1 MNRNLFRT
9 FSFRAGLLLF
19 VVLSA
24 VFVVL
29 RILIYQ
35 QSVLAARADIRAIVN
50 AHVEEIGEG
59 RARNGSAYVAN
70 LVDAIVQETDDPR
83 LYIGFR
89 KGPALAGNLKTWPAL
104 ADRGGWREIRLSRGD
119 DKPPLH
125 LALRVSRYPDRSVLL
140 VGYDLERVDQLRK
153 TLYRTLVEHVALSFV
168 LSFLLSVALVA
179 LLNRHLRQTNASFAK
194 VMSGHLAHRVPV
206 HASFDQFD
214 RLGANFNRMM
224 DWINSLIETVR
235 DSGNALAHDLRTP
248 LSRHRL
254 ELRALADDPRLPRE
268 LRDRLIE
275 SIGRV
280 DSLVAM
286 FDSILAIAKAESRT
300 ATELFEPVD
309 LAAMTNDVLE
319 LYEPLLEAK
328 RLALARSVPGS
339 AVMLKGDKQLLGQ
352 AIANLVDNAMKY
364 TPDCGTIEVTLAAD
378 TKEIRLAVADNGPGI
393 PVALREKAKE
403 RFFRLDASRTSEGT
417 GLGLSLVNAVAHLHR
432 GDLRL
437 ADNQPGLKAEL
448 IFPVSPGQAWWKA
461 GETLTERQTPTTL
474 S

>member
-9 FSFRAGLLLF
+9 FSFRAGLILF
-19 VVLSA
+19 VVLSV

-35 QSVLAARADIRAIVN
+35 QSVLAARADIHAIIN

-59 RARNGSAYVAN
+59 MARNGAPYVAN

-89 KGPALAGNLKTWPAL
+89 NGTAQSGNLKTWPVL
-104 ADRGGWREIRLSRGD
+104 RDRAGWRETLVPRD
-119 DKPPLH
+119 DGKPPLH
-125 LALRVSRYPDRSVLL
+125 LAIRAIRYPDRSVLL
-140 VGYDLERVDQLRK
+140 VGYALERVDQLRK
-153 TLYRTLVEHVALSFV
+153 TLFKTLMENVALSFV
-168 LSFLLSVALVA
+168 LSFLLSVALVT

-194 VMSGHLAHRVPV
+194 VMSGNLAHRVPV
-206 HASFDQFD
+206 RASFDQFD

-224 DWINSLIETVR
+224 DWINSLIETAR

-248 LSRHRL
+248 MSRHRL
-254 ELRALADDPRLPRE
+254 ELRALSDHPGLPKE

-309 LAAMTNDVLE
+309 LAKLASDVIE
-319 LYEPLLEAK
+319 FYEPLLEAK
-328 RLALARSVPGS
+328 RLTLSKSVPAS
-339 AVMLKGDKQLLGQ
+339 AVMLNGDKQLLGQ
-352 AIANLVDNAMKY
+352 AIVNLVDNAVKY
-364 TPDCGTIEVTLAAD
+364 TPDGGRIEVNLTANPR
-378 TKEIRLAVADNGPGI
+378 EIRLAVADNGPGI
-393 PVALREKAKE
+393 PAALRDRAKE
-403 RFFRLDASRTSEGT
+403 RFYRLDASRSGDGT
-417 GLGLSLVNAVAHLHR
+417 GLGLSLVSAVAKLHL
-432 GDLRL
+432 GELVLD
-437 ADNQPGLKAEL
+437 DNLPGLRAL
-448 IFPVSPGQAWWKA
+448 LVFHPPADH
-461 GETLTERQTPTTL
+461 T
-474 S
+474 

>member
-24 VFVVL
+24 VFIVL
-29 RILIYQ
+29 RIFIYH
-35 QSVLAARADIRAIVN
+35 QSVQTAYADIRSLIN

-59 RARNGSAYVAN
+59 MVRNGAPYVAN
-70 LVDAIVQETDDPR
+70 LVDAIVQETGDPR
-83 LYIGFR
+83 LYILFR
-89 KGPALAGNLKTWPAL
+89 SGHALAGNLKPSPAL
-104 ADRGGWREIRLSRGD
+104 RDSPGWHEARVPRSD

-125 LALRVSRYPDRSVLL
+125 LVIRAIRYPDRSLLL
-140 VGYDLERVDQLRK
+140 VGYELERVDQARS
-153 TLYRTLVEHVALSFV
+153 TLFRTLLVNVALSFI
-168 LSFLLSVALVA
+168 LSLLLSVALVL
-179 LLNRHLRQTNASFAK
+179 LLNRHLRQTNASFAR
-194 VMSGHLAHRVPV
+194 VMSGNLAHRVPV
-206 HASFDQFD
+206 RASFDQFD

-224 DWINSLIETVR
+224 DWINSLIETAR

-254 ELRALADDPRLPRE
+254 ELRALSDHHPALPKE

-309 LAAMTNDVLE
+309 VARLANDVLE
-319 LYEPLLEAK
+319 FYEPLLEAK
-328 RLALARSVPGS
+328 RLTLTRSVPAS

-352 AIANLVDNAMKY
+352 AIVNLVDNAVKY
-364 TPDCGTIEVTLAAD
+364 TPDGGTIAVTLAAHAR
-378 TKEIRLAVADNGPGI
+378 EIRFSVADNGPGI
-393 PVALREKAKE
+393 PAALRDKAKE
-403 RFFRLDASRTSEGT
+403 RFFRLDASRSGEGA

-432 GDLRL
+432 GDLLL
-437 ADNQPGLKAEL
+437 AGNQPGLKAEL
-448 IFPVSPGQAWWKA
+448 IFPGSQG
-461 GETLTERQTPTTL
+461 
-474 S
+474 

>member
-1 MNRNLFRT
+1 MNSNLFRT

-35 QSVLAARADIRAIVN
+35 QSVLAARADIRVIVN

-59 RARNGSAYVAN
+59 MARNGAAYVAN

-89 KGPALAGNLKTWPAL
+89 NGSVLAGNLKTWPAL
-104 ADRGGWREIRLSRGD
+104 ADPVGRREIRVPRADGNR
-119 DKPPLH
+119 PLH
-125 LALRVSRYPDRSVLL
+125 LTIRVSRYPDHSVLL

-153 TLYRTLVEHVALSFV
+153 TLFKTLMEHVALSFV

-194 VMSGHLAHRVPV
+194 VMSGNLAHRVPAR
-206 HASFDQFD
+206 ASFDQFD

-224 DWINSLIETVR
+224 DWINSLIDTAR

-248 LSRHRL
+248 MSRHRL
-254 ELRALADDPRLPRE
+254 ELRALADHPALPKE

-319 LYEPLLEAK
+319 FYEPLLEAK
-328 RLALARSVPGS
+328 RLALLRSVPDS

-352 AIANLVDNAMKY
+352 AIVNLADNAVKY
-364 TPDCGTIEVTLAAD
+364 TPDGGTIEVRLTANA
-378 TKEIRLAVADNGPGI
+378 KEIRLSVADSGPGI
-393 PVALREKAKE
+393 PAALREKAKE
-403 RFFRLDASRTSEGT
+403 RFFRLDASRTGEGT

-432 GDLRL
+432 GALRL
-437 ADNQPGLKAEL
+437 ADNHPGLKAEL
-448 IFPVSPGQAWWKA
+448 NFPALPG
-461 GETLTERQTPTTL
+461 
-474 S
+474 